1 MARNWNS
8 DPRSKDTYLDGEIC
22 FDPYIFETSGGTMF
36 FADTPMSRRLLDD
49 WWTETADPKSNG
61 KADDRILSMV

>member
-1 MARNWNS
+1 
-8 DPRSKDTYLDGEIC
+8 LDGNIC